1 MLKVTIDEEDGI
13 AILEPNGA
21 LTRKDFESAA
31 VVIDPFIERRGVLN
45 GVIIHTKEFPGW
57 DSFAAML
64 THLKFVSEHHTNKV
78 SRVAMAT
85 DSVVGDLAEA
95 ITGHFVQAEVKHFRF
110 GEFQKARLWV
120 LGLG

>member
-1 MLKVTIDEEDGI
+1 MLKVTIDEEDGL
-13 AILEPNGA
+13 AILEPDGA
-21 LTRKDFESAA
+21 LTRKDFEAAA
-31 VVIDPFIERRGVLN
+31 VIIDPYIERHGVLN

-64 THLKFVSEHHTNKV
+64 FHLKFVSDHHTKV